1 MDEQEKRLNT
11 DADLTAVDPA
21 PADDD
26 AKTDQ
31 GKHLTGYA
39 IVFNSPSK
47 DLGGFKEVIAPG
59 ALDDVDLSDV
69 YLVNNHD
76 MSQVLASTKAG
87 TLKLDVDD
95 KGLHFD
101 ADLTDTT
108 PADDVYKN
116 VKAGNLSA
124 MSFSF
129 IAADDGDD
137 FTKDD
142 SGQVIRT
149 IKTVKSLFDVSTVAI
164 PAYDSTNVSVD
175 KRSYTA
181 WMADQQEKTN
191 SIKKEDTDLK
201 KTIDP
206 ANTETR
212 SYEDFI
218 RSHGEQRDG
227 LTTTTAG
234 AVVPKEVIN
243 DVMDLKHAE
252 YDLAT
257 YVTTKQVGTPVG
269 TYPIALTNE
278 STLATKEEA
287 AEIGDID
294 AALFKGVDYKVATRA
309 GKIFLTNEIVED
321 SAVDI
326 VAEVKAQLKKLVR
339 NTNNAEIIKLFN
351 GTGSK
356 FNKVKATS
364 VDDLKHVVNVD
375 LDPALNVSIITNQ
388 DGYNYLDTLKD
399 SEGRY
404 LLQPSV
410 TAPTGKQLFG
420 APVIVV
426 SNKILATPASGAF
439 PMIIGDLAQSV
450 FLAQKNE
457 VETNW
462 QVFDTYSQGLAV
474 VIRNDYEVIDETAAE
489 YVEIT
494 PAAAATAPK
503 AAQAYRTGVNSPIHK
518 KRGDQM
524 AVTADLIRQSLNLES
539 TEGDEWFALYIP
551 AAQEFVKD
559 AIDSSASLDDLESYP
574 QFDIATALLIEFQ
587 YMTRG
592 DPKNSQTEIPY
603 QVVSMIQQ
611 LRGLWYSKEK
621 SE

>member
-69 YLVNNHD
+69 YMCDNHD
-76 MSQVLASTKAG
+76 LSKILASTKAG

-108 PADDVYKN
+108 AADDVYKN

-129 IAADDGDD
+129 IAADDGDT

-149 IKTVKSLFDVSTVAI
+149 INDVKSLFEISSVAI
-164 PAYDSTNVSVD
+164 PAYDESNVSVN

-181 WMADQQEKTN
+181 WMADQQQKETEKTN

-257 YVTTKQVGTPVG
+257 YVTTKEVGTPVG

-294 AALFKGVDYKVATRA
+294 AALFKGVDYKVSTRA

-356 FNKVKATS
+356 FNKVEATS
-364 VDDLKHVVNVD
+364 IDDLKHVVNVD
-375 LDPALNVSIITNQ
+375 LDPALNVSILTNQ
-388 DGYNYLDTLKD
+388 DGYNCLDTLKD
-399 SEGRY
+399 SENRY
-404 LLQPSV
+404 ILQPSV

-474 VIRNDYEVIDETAAE
+474 VIRNDYEVIDSNAAR

-494 PAAAATAPK
+494 PAAAAASDPK
-503 AAQAYRTGVNSPIHK
+503 AA
-518 KRGDQM
+518 
-524 AVTADLIRQSLNLES
+524 
-539 TEGDEWFALYIP
+539 
-551 AAQEFVKD
+551 
-559 AIDSSASLDDLESYP
+559 
-574 QFDIATALLIEFQ
+574 
-587 YMTRG
+587 
-592 DPKNSQTEIPY
+592 
-603 QVVSMIQQ
+603 
-611 LRGLWYSKEK
+611 
-621 SE
+621 